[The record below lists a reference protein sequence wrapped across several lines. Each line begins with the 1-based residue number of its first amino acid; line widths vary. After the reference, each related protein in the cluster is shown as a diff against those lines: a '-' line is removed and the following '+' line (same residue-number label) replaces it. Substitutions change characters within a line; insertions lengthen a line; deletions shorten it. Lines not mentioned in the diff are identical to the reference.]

1 MRRTTFIASWKT
13 YKTTVAEV
21 SDYFRELPSYSA
33 GFKSEYDVVLCPSF
47 VHLEIAARSIPS
59 NLFLGAQDVSQ
70 YPAGPHT
77 GDVCAQQLRDIGARY
92 AICGHVERRKE
103 GETDAQIN
111 GKIKQCLEHNITPV
125 VCFGE
130 TLVEYDNN
138 QTRIVI
144 ERQMRDSLIGIRDL
158 DKVILCYMP
167 IWSIGTGF
175 YTSGEYSNII
185 ADFMRKTAAKLTGNP
200 MSANCT
206 IVFGGQITSGNVQEY
221 LECPEIDGVM
231 FAIAAL
237 NVKDFAEI
245 VNVQFN
251 TKKYLR
257 VDQTSLDPKTIAA
270 NLAAEQNGN
279 GQQ

>member
-1 MRRTTFIASWKT
+1 MRRTTFVASWKT
-13 YKTTVAEV
+13 YKTTIAEV

-33 GFKSEYDVVLCPSF
+33 AFKSEYDVVLCPSF
-47 VHLEIAARSIPS
+47 THLELASRSIPS
-59 NLFLGAQDVSQ
+59 NLYLGAQDVSQ
-70 YPAGPHT
+70 YGAGPHT
-77 GDVCAQQLRDIGARY
+77 GDICAAQLKDVNVRY
-92 AICGHVERRKE
+92 AICGHVERRKD

-111 GKIKQCLEHNITPV
+111 GKIKQCLEHGITPV

-185 ADFMRKTAAKLTGNP
+185 ADFMRKTAVKLTGNP

-206 IVFGGQITSGNVQEY
+206 IIFGGQITSGNVQEY

-257 VDQTSLDPKTIAA
+257 VDQTPVDPKTVAA
-270 NLAAEQNGN
+270 TVAAEENSAQ
-279 GQQ
+279 